1 MFGILRIGL
10 RAIIGPCAARGK
22 TSPGASAQLYHASRV
37 FVGVAIFCGAGFSLH
52 LESRLKPAPQEL
64 PPNLA
69 APVFPSARLL
79 FSLRNA
85 LIKLL
90 AHFFTG
96 VAMTFLDGARDTEVE
111 CAKYF

>member
-1 MFGILRIGL
+1 MPFRHGGVLGFSHFKAAVLVGNSDFGILRIRF
-10 RAIIGPCAARGK
+10 RAIIGRWGERGK
-22 TSPGASAQLYHASRV
+22 ASPGASAQLYHASRV

-52 LESRLKPAPQEL
+52 PESRLKPAPQEL

-69 APVFPSARLL
+69 TPVFPSARLL

-90 AHFFTG
+90 
-96 VAMTFLDGARDTEVE
+96 
-111 CAKYF
+111 